1 MPSLDNQR
9 QTNRSLTWLGIVKTL
24 LVQVLVLLA
33 LSGALIVYLNWSSNA
48 ARADFMGASHPSA
61 KPTRHAQFSLSVPTA
76 KGPNGPKACTWKA

>member
-24 LVQVLVLLA
+24 LVQILVLLA
-33 LSGALIVYLNWSSNA
+33 LSGALIVYLNWSSSA
-48 ARADFMGASHPSA
+48 ARADFMGESHPSA

-76 KGPNGPKACTWKA
+76 